1 MHREMDNEPLNII
14 MLGRSGCGK
23 GTQAKFLVDAFH
35 LEYIGTGSSLRTFAE
50 RDNTAAHHLKE
61 MLATGNLVPSW
72 LAFFVWMERLTYS
85 DVYKGVLFDGSPRKL
100 EEAKMLDEVLEW
112 FGRKKVKV
120 ILIDISREEA
130 VKRLMKRRICSKC
143 GKGAYLD
150 DQHSNTTQ
158 CHYCYGEL
166 TVRMEDNPEGIKT
179 RLNWFDDEVIESVE
193 FYKNKGKLI
202 VVNGEQSPEDV
213 QKEILNKLY
222 GSL

>member
-1 MHREMDNEPLNII
+1 MDNQPLNII
-14 MLGRSGCGK
+14 MLGRSGSGK

-50 RDNTAAHHLKE
+50 RDNIAAHHVKE
-61 MLATGNLVPSW
+61 MLSAGQLVPSW
-72 LAFFVWMERLTYS
+72 LAFFIWMERLMYA
-85 DVYKGVLFDGSPRKL
+85 DVHKGVLFDGSPRKL
-100 EEAKMLDEVLEW
+100 EEAKVLNEVFEW

-130 VKRLMKRRICSKC
+130 QKRLMKRRICSKC
-143 GKGAYLD
+143 GRGAYLD
-150 DQHSNTTQ
+150 DEHAAATQ
-158 CHYCYGEL
+158 CRYCYGEL

-179 RLNWFDDEVIESVE
+179 RLDWFDNEVMQSIDY
-193 FYKNKGKLI
+193 YKTNGKLI
-202 VVNGEQSPEDV
+202 VVNGEQSPDDV